1 MVKRAADEPT
11 DAGSK
16 SAVKRQVNKK
26 AVNAALQTLQ
36 TCKRLCFAASETDGR
51 TDGPSL
57 LSEGPAVS
65 VTP

>member
-26 AVNAALQTLQ
+26 SSECGAANAADLQTAL
-36 TCKRLCFAASETDGR
+36 LCSERNGR